1 MTPTLLS
8 LAMIVKNEAA
18 NLPRCLASV
27 AGVVDEM
34 VVVDTGSSDGTPAI
48 AAAAGASVHHVAWE
62 NDFAKARN
70 SALERARSAWIL
82 VLDAD
87 EELTPGMR
95 AELRELLQATTASA
109 LRVLVENLG
118 ASGDV
123 VTSTLA
129 PSVRVFRN
137 ASEHRYERSVH
148 EQVTPSILR
157 HGGTIAD
164 HPLRI
169 LHHGYTT
176 DRAQGGSRAARNGAL
191 LDAEIRRTPNDP
203 GLHVHAG
210 LAAKARADLARARE
224 HLDRALELVRGDGT
238 TGDALPRFLPA
249 EALGH
254 ALIARAQVALADG
267 DLETAIAHA
276 CRAFTMDPE
285 NLTAAHVAAVAL
297 CMRGDMRSALP
308 FLEAVSSSASTH
320 PSLRHDVA
328 LLLAHVR
335 RAA

>member
-1 MTPTLLS
+1 MSPMLLS
-8 LAMIVKNEAA
+8 LAMIVKNEAE

-34 VVVDTGSSDGTPAI
+34 IVVDTGSTDAT
-48 AAAAGASVHHVAWE
+48 AALAVTAGAKVHHLAWE

-70 SALERARSAWIL
+70 AAIDLATASWVL

-87 EELTPGMR
+87 EELTAGMR
-95 AELRELLQATTASA
+95 GSLRELLETTTAA
-109 LRVLVENLG
+109 GLRVLVENLG
-118 ASGDV
+118 RSGDV
-123 VTSTLA
+123 AASTLA
-129 PSVRVFRN
+129 PSVRLFRN
-137 ASEHRYERSVH
+137 APAHRYERSVH

-157 HGGTIAD
+157 AGGTIAD

-169 LHHGYTT
+169 LHHGYTS
-176 DRAQGGSRAARNGAL
+176 DRAQGGSRAARNAAL
-191 LDAEIRRTPNDP
+191 LDVELRRSPNDP

-210 LAAKARADLARARE
+210 LAAKARADLGGARA

-238 TGDALPRFLPA
+238 SEDVLPRFLPA

-254 ALIARAQVALADG
+254 ALTARAQIALADA
-267 DLETAIAHA
+267 DLESAIAHA

-297 CMRGDMRSALP
+297 CMRGDMRSAVP
-308 FLEAVSSSASTH
+308 FLEAVSTSRSTH
-320 PSLRHDVA
+320 PSLRHDVGM
-328 LLLAHVR
+328 LLAHAR